1 MCRPYLKD
9 IINNFKKPYTWKIQ
23 LTMADNCISSID
35 NGKKH
40 VKHSKIDNIKAIII
54 DKSLK
59 NRYQIIFE
67 LLKGSEFVFDYAYL
81 LYCKCCKINLNWNN
95 FYGIIM
101 TNNIYKDIGED
112 IEFRFDNSM
121 EPLNKGKNEKVIG
134 SLKDKLDEKI
144 MTKFVCLGAKTYGYL
159 IDDGSEDKKA
169 KGTKMCVIK
178 RKFKFENY
186 KNCLQAIQRDNKI
199 SYLEKNKID
208 IDSLEKDHKEF
219 LKKKQ

>member
-1 MCRPYLKD
+1 
-9 IINNFKKPYTWKIQ
+9 
-23 LTMADNCISSID
+23 MADNCISSID
-35 NGKKH
+35 NGEKH
-40 VKHSKIDNIKAIII
+40 VKHSKIGNIKAIVI

-67 LLKGSEFVFDYAYL
+67 LLKDSEFVFDYAYL
-81 LYCKCCKINLNWNN
+81 LFCKGCKINLNWNN

-101 TNNIYKDIGED
+101 TNDIYKDIAED
-112 IEFRFDNSM
+112 IEFRFD
-121 EPLNKGKNEKVIG
+121 KGKNEKVIG

-144 MTKFVCLGAKTYGYL
+144 MTKFVWLGAKTYAYL

-178 RKFKFENY
+178 RKFNFENY

-219 LKKKQ
+219 MKKNPVNSY

>member
-1 MCRPYLKD
+1 
-9 IINNFKKPYTWKIQ
+9 
-23 LTMADNCISSID
+23 MADNCISSID
-35 NGKKH
+35 NGEKH
-40 VKHSKIDNIKAIII
+40 VKHSKIGNIKAIII

-67 LLKGSEFVFDYAYL
+67 LLKDSEFVFDYAYL
-81 LYCKCCKINLNWNN
+81 LFRKGCKINLNWNN

-101 TNNIYKDIGED
+101 TNDIYKDIAED
-112 IEFRFDNSM
+112 IEFRFD
-121 EPLNKGKNEKVIG
+121 KGKNEKVIG

-144 MTKFVCLGAKTYGYL
+144 MTKFVWLGAKTYAYL

-169 KGTKMCVIK
+169 KGTKMCAIK
-178 RKFKFENY
+178 RKFNFENY

-219 LKKKQ
+219 MKKPPVNSY